1 METTLNDI
9 PMMCIVADGGPE
21 GAREAFNRLESKLP
35 SLRGRKFYGT
45 FHPTTGEYRACVACV
60 PGDDPARLGL
70 AAGVIPG
77 GLYFREKMKNWT
89 SRTDEIGK
97 MFKAIGERERL
108 RVDSSRPSIEFYRS
122 QDELILLLPISPRA
136 EAGQ

>member
-21 GAREAFNRLESKLP
+21 GAREAFNRVESKLP

-60 PGDDPARLGL
+60 PGDEPARRGL
-70 AAGVIPG
+70 AVGVSCG
-77 GLYFREKMKNWT
+77 GHYFQRNVKMWGLMT
-89 SRTDEIGK
+89 GVRG
-97 MFKAIGERERL
+97 
-108 RVDSSRPSIEFYRS
+108 PRS
-122 QDELILLLPISPRA
+122 E
-136 EAGQ
+136 